1 MKTNIKLIFIFLLII
16 VIIGSVTMSILSNK
30 KPKIIIQENTV
41 PIMNEV
47 KEPIDMCY
55 FRLIKTDR
63 GFFDKTWIKLSILDD
78 KVTGE
83 FYSIP
88 AEKDSKIG
96 TFEGT
101 VGPVDKTSM
110 SRNADV
116 WWDSFGEGMKNKEEL
131 SIEFGDGS
139 ASAGAGDMV
148 DRGDGVYIYK
158 DKSKLFYNES
168 LSQYDCVYLDEK
180 ILVEKYIQDNIKNIA
195 TNKPVLG
202 GSWNVMSV
210 NVDPVMKQGGVVYED
225 GHIQSKAT
233 FSYSYDDNTKNI
245 SIIKFKVIK

>member
-16 VIIGSVTMSILSNK
+16 VIIGSVTMSIFSTK
-30 KPKIIIQENTV
+30 KPTTKIVENTTSTTTDT
-41 PIMNEV
+41 
-47 KEPIDMCY
+47 KKPIDMCY

-116 WWDSFGEGMKNKEEL
+116 WWDSFGEGIKAKEEL

-139 ASAGAGDMV
+139 ASVGAGDMV

-158 DKSKLFYNES
+158 DKSKLLYNES

-195 TNKPVLG
+195 TIKPVLG

-210 NVDPVMKQGGVVYED
+210 NSDPTTKQGGVVYED

-233 FSYSYDDNTKNI
+233 FSYTYDDNTKNI
-245 SIIKFKVIK
+245 SITKFEILK

>member
-1 MKTNIKLIFIFLLII
+1 MKTNIKLIFIFLLIV
-16 VIIGSVTMSILSNK
+16 VILGSVSMNIFNAK
-30 KPKIIIQENTV
+30 KHTIKTV
-41 PIMNEV
+41 KNITPAVIET
-47 KEPIDMCY
+47 KEPINMCY

-116 WWDSFGEGMKNKEEL
+116 WWDTIGEGMKVREEL

-139 ASAGAGDMV
+139 ASVGAGEMI
-148 DRGDGVYIYK
+148 DRGDGVYVYK
-158 DKSKLFYNES
+158 DKTKLAYNES
-168 LSQYDCVYLDEK
+168 LSQYDCIYLDEK
-180 ILVEKYIQDNIKNIA
+180 ILTEKYIQDNIKTIA

-202 GSWNVMSV
+202 GRWNVMSV
-210 NVDPVMKQGGVVYED
+210 NVDPITKQGGVVYED

-233 FSYSYDDNTKNI
+233 FTYSYDIDTKNI
-245 SIIKFKVIK
+245 TISKFVIIK

>member
-1 MKTNIKLIFIFLLII
+1 MKTNIKLIFIFILIV

-30 KPKIIIQENTV
+30 NPKIIIENTS
-41 PIMNEV
+41 PISNEV
-47 KEPIDMCY
+47 KEPVNMCY

-63 GFFDKTWIKLSILDD
+63 GFFDKTWIKLSILGD

-83 FYSIP
+83 FYSLP
-88 AEKDSKIG
+88 AEKDTKIG

-101 VGPVDKTSM
+101 VGTVDKTSM
-110 SRNADV
+110 SRNANV
-116 WWDSFGEGMKNKEEL
+116 WWDTIGEGMKVREEL

-139 ASAGAGDMV
+139 ASVGAGEMV
-148 DRGDGVYIYK
+148 DRGDGVYVYK
-158 DKSKLFYNES
+158 DKTKLAYNEP

-180 ILVEKYIQDNIKNIA
+180 ILVEKYVQDNIKTIA

-210 NVDPVMKQGGVVYED
+210 NVDPTTKQGGVVYED

-233 FSYSYDDNTKNI
+233 FTYSYNIKSKNI
-245 SIIKFKVIK
+245 SITKFDILK